1 MERISLK
8 CSFQSKNRYSNYN
21 TRLKYIYNFLS
32 TMKNTT
38 DLIGRILLSFI
49 FFFEAYDSMKYVTLT
64 KRSMTAYHIVWHQD
78 LLLWGSVIVL
88 LLGATMLL
96 LGYRVKLGAFLL
108 LLYWIP
114 LTFILYQFW
123 KAGTKPA
130 LREMSQQFMKNMAIA
145 GGLLMVF
152 ANGSGRY
159 SMKRLLATT
168 TVSKT
173 VEIGLIL
180 AVLTIIGLIVLLF
193 LR

>member
-1 MERISLK
+1 
-8 CSFQSKNRYSNYN
+8 
-21 TRLKYIYNFLS
+21 
-32 TMKNTT
+32 MKNTT
-38 DLIGRILLSFI
+38 DLIGRISLSFI

-64 KRSMTAYHIVWHQD
+64 KRSMTAYGIHWQQD
-78 LLLWGSVIVL
+78 LLLWGSVIAL

-123 KAGTKPA
+123 KVGTKPD

-152 ANGSGRY
+152 ANGSGHY

-173 VEIGLIL
+173 MEIGLIITF
-180 AVLTIIGLIVLLF
+180 LTILGLIVRLL
-193 LR
+193 L

>member
-1 MERISLK
+1 
-8 CSFQSKNRYSNYN
+8 
-21 TRLKYIYNFLS
+21 
-32 TMKNTT
+32 MKNTT
-38 DLIGRILLSFI
+38 DLIGRISLSFI

-64 KRSMTAYHIVWHQD
+64 KRSMTAYGIHWNQD
-78 LLLWGSVIVL
+78 LLLWGSVIAL
-88 LLGATMLL
+88 LAGATMLL
-96 LGYRVKLGAFLL
+96 LGYRVKFGSFLL

-123 KAGTKPA
+123 KTGTKVH

-152 ANGSGRY
+152 ANGSGDY

-173 VEIGLIL
+173 VEIGLLITF
-180 AVLTIIGLIVLLF
+180 LTILGLIVRLF
-193 LR
+193 L

>member
-1 MERISLK
+1 
-8 CSFQSKNRYSNYN
+8 
-21 TRLKYIYNFLS
+21 
-32 TMKNTT
+32 MKNTT
-38 DLIGRILLSFI
+38 DLIGRIGLSFI
-49 FFFEAYDSMKYVTLT
+49 FFFEAYDSMKYVTFT

-180 AVLTIIGLIVLLF
+180 TVLTLIGLIVRLF